1 MPLTLISVLG
11 TCAQHVLRAQ
21 AQAAACP
28 CQCLH
33 VLHLSAWQVYN
44 SLWYVFIIVRIVC
57 KILCATCLN
66 ARTRH
71 VVVDWGK
78 VLSLSETNC
87 SLPHVLARCHIPPS
101 IPSQFAHSPV
111 LPHFCHFVTKT
122 WIPRLHLMQCFQV
135 AKEPKEAVVADGFSR
150 LGPIVTERNKNEKHQ
165 KVRCNLQSPSACVL

>member
-11 TCAQHVLRAQ
+11 TCAQHVLRAQAQ

-78 VLSLSETNC
+78 VLNLSETNC

-111 LPHFCHFVTKT
+111 LPHFCHFVQKPEFLDST
-122 WIPRLHLMQCFQV
+122 WCNVFKWQKSQKRQLLQM
-135 AKEPKEAVVADGFSR
+135 GFPCW
-150 LGPIVTERNKNEKHQ
+150 GQ
-165 KVRCNLQSPSACVL
+165 F